1 MQILRLHA
9 IRDQCSLPAS
19 LIFGLVDQKSSLN
32 DITVSALILLYP
44 LQNQI
49 NRLQEQNVE
58 PFQSINK
65 DEEMMRG

>member
-19 LIFGLVDQKSSLN
+19 LIFRLVDQKSYLN

-44 LQNQI
+44 LPNQI

-65 DEEMMRG
+65 DEETMRG